1 MIPGSSL
8 QLSLGS
14 IPGSSLQ
21 LSLGSSPGS
30 SLQLSLGSSPGL
42 IPGFGVSLSHY
53 QLTPQY
59 SALGS
64 I

>member
-14 IPGSSLQ
+14 I
-21 LSLGSSPGS
+21 PGS